1 MIAAGE
7 KLRRRMTIVSESRGA
22 QELWGKRF
30 FIHAR
35 GQKKFEELFKS
46 GFYKGYFSHK
56 PNAVF
61 TPPAPRSRRNIY
73 TYSLCLA
80 PHSLC
85 HNAIDNAAAGVAN
98 PARVSYSDNAIAAA
112 GDANARGVS
121 NANARGV
128 CVCNLRR
135 PGDAH
140 RPVG

>member
-1 MIAAGE
+1 MRPAGFYCARARNSGLAAF
-7 KLRRRMTIVSESRGA
+7 LCTRG
-22 QELWGKRF
+22 GP
-30 FIHAR
+30 
-35 GQKKFEELFKS
+35 KKFEELWLV
-46 GFYKGYFSHK
+46 GFYRLIFSHK

-61 TPPAPRSRRNIY
+61 TPPAPGSRRNIY
-73 TYSLCLA
+73 TYCLYLV

-98 PARVSYSDNAIAAA
+98 PARVSYSDNAITAA

-121 NANARGV
+121 NANSRGV

-140 RPVG
+140 HPVG